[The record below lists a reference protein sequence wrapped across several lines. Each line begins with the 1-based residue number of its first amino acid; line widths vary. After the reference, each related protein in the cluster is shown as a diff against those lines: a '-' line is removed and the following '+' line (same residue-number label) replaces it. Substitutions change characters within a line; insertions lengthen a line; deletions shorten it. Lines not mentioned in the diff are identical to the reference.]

1 MVSNP
6 SWAVVRAAAAEA
18 LQDTVDKNTTLGQF
32 MDKLAETLSVNYQ
45 EVKLYKASLKELIA
59 QKTEDERS
67 SNDTEDQDQ
76 DEEDQDGRSSQD
88 GNEDTTEKDSRGM
101 MALRAMAKAMDL
113 HRSRKLFQGLK
124 QMHGENAEVTLKDRL
139 IDAGAQFKGYFPSV
153 KEIAKARRK
162 TETAKDLDGMDT
174 CNVIQGSRRRGRSA
188 DDTAAVSP
196 PNKKQRSV
204 DTQEGGSEIECSE
217 DDSAGSAYEEYEDE
231 FQLSAQ

>member
-1 MVSNP
+1 MRCLASLFLLCSQSAQQSLEKHNHNALKQIPSEIAALKSPGDTCKMVSNP

-113 HRSRKLFQGLK
+113 HRYSAYRYLGYIQR
-124 QMHGENAEVTLKDRL
+124 RL
-139 IDAGAQFKGYFPSV
+139 ISVLRTKYFVFDP
-153 KEIAKARRK
+153 R
-162 TETAKDLDGMDT
+162 T
-174 CNVIQGSRRRGRSA
+174 
-188 DDTAAVSP
+188 
-196 PNKKQRSV
+196 
-204 DTQEGGSEIECSE
+204 
-217 DDSAGSAYEEYEDE
+217 
-231 FQLSAQ
+231 